1 MEYAISLL
9 PLLACPLLMG
19 GMMWLMM
26 RMNKGEAMSSTETA
40 QSVVTDTAS
49 GDRLSQ
55 LRGQLGELQTRQ
67 AEIAGHI
74 ELLAAEDQATES
86 QEPATVA
93 TPGSQPLPTRRPA

>member
-26 RMNKGEAMSSTETA
+26 RTNKGEAVSPARTA
-40 QSVVTDTAS
+40 QATMTDTPP
-49 GDRLSQ
+49 GDDRLGQ

-67 AEIAGHI
+67 AEVAGQI
-74 ELLAAEDQATES
+74 ERLAAEEQAPGS
-86 QEPATVA
+86 QESAAPA
-93 TPGSQPLPTRRPA
+93 TPGPQPLPTR

>member
-1 MEYAISLL
+1 MEYALSLL

-26 RMNKGEAMSSTETA
+26 RTNKGEAMSSTGTA

-74 ELLAAEDQATES
+74 ELLAAEEQAPRS
-86 QEPATVA
+86 QESAAPAT
-93 TPGSQPLPTRRPA
+93 PRPQPLPTRGPA